1 MKNKDLIF
9 HMPKGKE
16 EEEDYQT
23 IMNNTDWSEIYEK
36 EQKLRQKE
44 YIKNQSL
51 DDRGIL
57 NDIEW
62 NSEPNKLIY
71 TNKMVYA
78 FVYHEANYALWAK
91 RVSEY
96 MGLEEWTEVTSLL
109 DIPLFS
115 YIELKKYA
123 VAVGW
128 IEEDDNNWLIEK
140 R

>member
-23 IMNNTDWSEIYEK
+23 IMDNTDWSEIYEK
-36 EQKLRQKE
+36 ERKLRQ
-44 YIKNQSL
+44 
-51 DDRGIL
+51 
-57 NDIEW
+57 
-62 NSEPNKLIY
+62 
-71 TNKMVYA
+71 TVYA
-78 FVYHEANYALWAK
+78 FVYHEANYALWSK

-109 DIPLFS
+109 DVPLFS

>member
-1 MKNKDLIF
+1 
-9 HMPKGKE
+9 
-16 EEEDYQT
+16 
-23 IMNNTDWSEIYEK
+23 
-36 EQKLRQKE
+36 
-44 YIKNQSL
+44 
-51 DDRGIL
+51 
-57 NDIEW
+57 
-62 NSEPNKLIY
+62 
-71 TNKMVYA
+71 MVYA

-109 DIPLFS
+109 DVPLFS